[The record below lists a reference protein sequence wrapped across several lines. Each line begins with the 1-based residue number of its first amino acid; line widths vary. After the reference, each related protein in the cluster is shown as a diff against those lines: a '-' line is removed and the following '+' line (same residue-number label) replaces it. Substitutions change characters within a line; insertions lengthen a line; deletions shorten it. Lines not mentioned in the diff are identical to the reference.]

1 MDKNDKQDV
10 VLDDEKRAAAERAR
24 LRAVL
29 ASQINIYDDPVSS
42 GAVSPDVTEED
53 IEEAIADSFDKM
65 IREHPDVLVARLRDA
80 LECELPDVDLDGD
93 EPADDPDDPVNAW
106 WPKKKLRGTPVSV
119 RGTMA
124 LFVVKSDYDR
134 GEHGRLLERVK
145 AGVAN
150 EWRVSS
156 KDIWHVEVRSLHAH
170 QLRTYLIHPSMRG
183 TLILNPTSEQSEM
196 MCELL
201 WRLGGERRMLDVIRK
216 NPWMATTPPKGTPT
230 HKAVGMDL
238 SVPLG
243 LWSMLMI
250 RDGVEDKL
258 HDLLPKDL
266 AWETDDVELLEG
278 CNIPQAKAEDPK
290 GDKRALFA
298 DAMLRVE
305 IFDERDVLKAKDRAA
320 VLSPEAKQRM
330 TLALDRLL
338 ERTSHRRLVL
348 APDPPVLEGVARKHP
363 NFARLTEFL
372 SGQVGLA
379 RLHGGGLTWP
389 PVLMVGPPGVGK
401 TEFSHALADALG
413 LGDDH
418 ELVPMSSV
426 SSGFILSGLSPMWQ
440 SARPG
445 RVAARL
451 TEGDVI
457 NPLIVLD
464 EIEKAGQGDPRYGGA
479 LAPLYSL
486 LEPGTAKAF
495 QDEFYEGVKIDAS
508 RVLWLA
514 TANSLETIP
523 DPILSRFVVFKID
536 ALDVEQTRSVAASMY
551 QQMMEEPIGNHFS
564 PELPVD
570 VLDALQIMTPREL
583 RLSLTRALGRAALRP
598 HSGGG
603 LRRIAVEDLMTDE
616 PTNASRG
623 IGFCASL

>member
-1 MDKNDKQDV
+1 MDKAVDKNDEQDDV
-10 VLDDEKRAAAERAR
+10 
-24 LRAVL
+24 AVT
-29 ASQINIYDDPVSS
+29 
-42 GAVSPDVTEED
+42 DVD
-53 IEEAIADSFDKM
+53 IEEEIQESFDRM
-65 IREHPDVLVARLRDA
+65 IREDPGVLVARLRDA
-80 LECELPDVDLDGD
+80 LECELPDVDLDETDD
-93 EPADDPDDPVNAW
+93 EEEPEEEDKPEDKW

-124 LFVVKSDYDR
+124 LFVVKSDFDR

-156 KDIWHVEVRSLHAH
+156 RDIWHVEVRSLHAH
-170 QLRTYLIHPSMRG
+170 QRRTYLLHPDTRG

-216 NPWMATTPPKGTPT
+216 NPWLATTPPKNVPT
-230 HKAVGMDL
+230 HKVVGMDL

-243 LWSMLMI
+243 LWSMLLI

-258 HDLLPKDL
+258 LELLPRDL
-266 AWETDDVELLEG
+266 GWETDDVELLDG
-278 CNIPQAKAEDPK
+278 CVVPQAKTEGPTEE
-290 GDKRALFA
+290 KRALFQ
-298 DAMLRVE
+298 DVMLRVE
-305 IFDERDVLKAKDRAA
+305 LYDEREVHKAKDRAA
-320 VLSPEAKQRM
+320 VLSPEARQRM
-330 TLALDRLL
+330 TVAYDRLL
-338 ERTSHRRLVL
+338 ERPSHRRLVS
-348 APDPPVLEGVARKHP
+348 APAPSVLDVMKRFP
-363 NFARLTEFL
+363 NFSRLTEFL
-372 SGQVGLA
+372 RGQVGLA
-379 RLHGGGLTWP
+379 RLHGGGLAWP

-418 ELVPMSSV
+418 ELAPMSSV
-426 SSGFILSGLSPMWQ
+426 SAGFILSGLSPMWQ

-495 QDEFYEGVKIDAS
+495 QDEFYEGVRIDAS

-514 TANSLETIP
+514 TANNLDTIP
-523 DPILSRFVVFKID
+523 DPILSRFVVFKVD

-551 QQMMEEPIGNHFS
+551 AGMMEEPIGNHFE
-564 PELPVD
+564 PELRPD
-570 VLDALQIMTPREL
+570 LLDALQVMTPREL

-603 LRRIAVEDLMTDE
+603 LRRIAVEDLAMDE
-616 PTNASRG
+616 PANSTRG

>member
-1 MDKNDKQDV
+1 MDDTKDDV
-10 VLDDEKRAAAERAR
+10 VTDDDI
-24 LRAVL
+24 
-29 ASQINIYDDPVSS
+29 Q
-42 GAVSPDVTEED
+42 EE
-53 IEEAIADSFDKM
+53 IQESFDKL

-80 LECELPDVDLDGD
+80 LECELPPVDLDEAD
-93 EPADDPDDPVNAW
+93 EPAADESDPEPEEEDKPEDKW
-106 WPKKKLRGTPVSV
+106 WPRRKPRGIPVSV

-124 LFVVKSDYDR
+124 LFIVKSDFDR

-150 EWRVSS
+150 EWRVRAA
-156 KDIWHVEVRSLHAH
+156 DIWSTEVKSLHAH
-170 QLRTYLIHPSMRG
+170 QRRTFIIHPSMRG
-183 TLILNPTSEQSEM
+183 TLILNPTGDHAAMLCEM
-196 MCELL
+196 L
-201 WRLGGERRMLDVIRK
+201 WRLGGERRMLDAIRK
-216 NPWMATTPPKGTPT
+216 NPWLATTPPKNVPT
-230 HKAVGMDL
+230 HKLYGGADF

-258 HDLLPKDL
+258 DQLLPKDL
-266 AWETDDVELLEG
+266 GWETCDVELLEG
-278 CNIPQAKAEDPK
+278 CVEPQARAEDPK
-290 GDKRALFA
+290 DDKRGMF
-298 DAMLRVE
+298 VE
-305 IFDERDVLKAKDRAA
+305 LFDEREARKAKDRAA
-320 VLSPEAKQRM
+320 MLSSEARQRM
-330 TLALDRLL
+330 TVAYDRLL
-338 ERTSHRRLVL
+338 ERPSHRRLVS
-348 APDPPVLEGVARKHP
+348 APAPSVLDDVVERFP
-363 NFARLTEFL
+363 NFSRVTGFIRE
-372 SGQVGLA
+372 QVALKMLHNGPLA
-379 RLHGGGLTWP
+379 FP

-418 ELVPMSSV
+418 ELASMSSV
-426 SSGFILSGLSPMWQ
+426 SAGFILSGLSPMWQ

-464 EIEKAGQGDPRYGGA
+464 EIEKAGHGDPRYGGA

-514 TANSLETIP
+514 TANNLDTIP

-536 ALDVEQTRSVAASMY
+536 ALTVEQTRSVAASMY
-551 QQMMEEPIGNHFS
+551 QSMMEEPIGNYFS
-564 PELPVD
+564 PELPLD
-570 VLDALQIMTPREL
+570 VLDALQVMTPREL

-598 HSGGG
+598 HPGGTP
-603 LRRIAVEDLMTDE
+603 RRITVEDLMTDE
-616 PTNASRG
+616 PTNATRG